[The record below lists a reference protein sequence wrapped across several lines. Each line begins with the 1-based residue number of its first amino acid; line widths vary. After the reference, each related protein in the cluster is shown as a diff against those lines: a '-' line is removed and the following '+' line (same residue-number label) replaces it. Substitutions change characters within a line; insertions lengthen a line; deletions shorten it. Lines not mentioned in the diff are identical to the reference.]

1 MQLHTVRDVG
11 AMVRDARAQRRLTQ
25 AELARRAGVS
35 REWLVRL
42 EHGSPR
48 LELQLVLDT
57 LAALGLSLTA
67 VESDPEDTPHEARWN
82 DVLAGLADGATP
94 ATPLTSTRKPT
105 RMAED
110 RLVVY
115 LDGIR
120 TGLLHQNPQGQY
132 SFEYD
137 DDYRADPATTPLS
150 LSMPKATRRH
160 PNKPVR
166 AFISGLLPDSEAALQ
181 RLGRKYEVSPN
192 NPFALLRH
200 IGRDAMRRGSD
211 PSGGHCVARRCQP
224 PRRHRMAHR
233 RRPEPDL
240 GGTRSEPGRLGPR
253 TQHWTLEPGFYAQSK
268 IALFRS
274 EEGRWGV
281 PRDSTPTTHILK
293 PSMPNYQGHH
303 LNEHLCLRAAQLCGL
318 PAASTELLAND
329 QYEVLISRRYDRVR
343 ESGRWVRLH
352 QEDMCQA
359 LSVPPIKK
367 YQDDGGP
374 GIQQIGSLLISGSRS
389 ETRREHLQRMF
400 DYVAFN
406 AAIGATDAHA
416 KNYSILLGSRDIQL
430 APLYDVAT
438 MLSYDQG
445 RGLRAAM
452 KIGNTWDMAKV
463 TDEDW
468 IITGRRLNLSA
479 DESLDRTKA
488 IKEVIPAAFHQAA
501 DEARVPESL
510 RQQAHWI
517 AELVTAHLH
526 NRRDRWGNLAVPRK

>member
-1 MQLHTVRDVG
+1 
-11 AMVRDARAQRRLTQ
+11 
-25 AELARRAGVS
+25 
-35 REWLVRL
+35 
-42 EHGSPR
+42 
-48 LELQLVLDT
+48 
-57 LAALGLSLTA
+57 
-67 VESDPEDTPHEARWN
+67 
-82 DVLAGLADGATP
+82 
-94 ATPLTSTRKPT
+94 
-105 RMAED
+105 MAED

-200 IGRDAMRRGSD
+200 IGRDAAGA
-211 PSGGHCVARRCQP
+211 VQIL
-224 PRRHRMAHR
+224 
-233 RRPEPDL
+233 PEDIASHDAANRQGDIEWLTDDALNRTLAELAQSPDAWD
-240 GGTRSEPGRLGPR
+240 PGRNTGRWSLAG
-253 TQHWTLEPGFYAQSK
+253 AQSK